1 MIQDCLEVF
10 EEQLEKD
17 DSIVL
22 KSYMPVDGTYVILKP
37 TEDDF
42 VVEDIVDIKYNK
54 KKDELEGRNNIH
66 FNNLC
71 FYDYNSK
78 LIDMNKPI
86 DPKKIIHSNNY
97 LSFYIKKENL
107 TSGKL
112 TKDIIENYY
121 NILKNPYLKYSK
133 KEAKAIYKDVE
144 DEIGKVNTDEVDKIQ
159 NWIMNNIFNLPFEV
173 TGKDYLKIFFLY
185 PNKDYEREGKR
196 YLIPN
201 IYNSNDLNIVN
212 NNKIYGMPNDNIGLN
227 SKKPYLEN
235 KTRKVSIPYLLDT
248 DEVLKQRKFFDYLM
262 NYAAQ
267 GYVNIYIDEDKIS
280 AYKNGDI
287 PRNFESGRYLR
298 IQKGKE
304 VEIHNYDVITNFKH
318 KLKNPFKFKNHLK
331 LNPEKV
337 SLEDYKVYKD
347 KSAMQTLINEVIFS
361 KYLVS
366 NYFTEPK
373 DIKINNG
380 ILKNSL
386 LISRSAIFD
395 WLYKGANNGIY
406 NILENALTSVIKGNI
421 LEGNLKKASHQL
433 NLKCSIK
440 EYKGDNGMAN
450 MLASV
455 SESLRSKIHSK
466 NTIGIENDEEYYFAM
481 GQLVAYLISKN
492 RGSKKPQSL
501 VNPFLTAK
509 SDEVIKAKISNLYKK
524 YNHDIEFLG
533 RRFNNLYSMVKG
545 YKPDGKYN
553 VDMFEAGFLHSNLIY
568 EKDEEE
574 KING

>member
-1 MIQDCLEVF
+1 MLQDCLEVF
-10 EEQLEKD
+10 EKQLEKD

-37 TEDDF
+37 EEDDF
-42 VVEDIVDIKYNK
+42 VVKDIVDIKYNK
-54 KKDELEGRNNIH
+54 KQDELEGRNNIH

-97 LSFYIKKENL
+97 LSFYIKKDNL

-121 NILKNPYLKYSK
+121 NILKNPYLKYSAK
-133 KEAKAIYKDVE
+133 KAKAIYKDVE
-144 DEIGKVNTDEVDKIQ
+144 DEIGKVNIDEVDKIQ

-185 PNKDYEREGKR
+185 PNEDYEREGKR

-248 DEVLKQRKFFDYLM
+248 DEVLKQRKLFDYLM
-262 NYAAQ
+262 NYVAQ

-304 VEIHNYDVITNFKH
+304 VEIHNYDVITNFQH
-318 KLKNPFKFKNHLK
+318 NLKNPFKFKNYLK

-337 SLEDYKVYKD
+337 SLEDYKVYKN
-347 KSAMQTLINEVIFS
+347 KSEMQTLINEVIFS

-373 DIKINNG
+373 DIRINNG

-386 LISRSAIFD
+386 LISRNAVFD

-406 NILENALTSVIKGNI
+406 NVLENALTSVIKGNI

-455 SESLRSKIHSK
+455 SESLRSKIRAK
-466 NTIGIENDEEYYFAM
+466 NTSGIENDEEYYFAM

-524 YNHDIEFLG
+524 YNHDIEFSG